1 MTTTNA
7 TSSTDIS
14 TLLAQAAQSI
24 ISGSTKSSLDV
35 NSLVSSLVTAKT
47 IGQSTTISNKQ
58 SVDTTEL
65 SAVAQ
70 LKSALSSLQT
80 ALSGLA
86 DGTALSSFTTTASG
100 TGGIT
105 ATTSTG
111 AVAGNYAINVTSVAA
126 ANKISSQA
134 FTSSSTIGSGTLTVS
149 VGSSGTPMN
158 LTVTSGMS
166 LSDIATAIN
175 KSANNPGVSAS
186 VITSQNGQHLVVTS
200 NATGAANTV
209 GITTSGSLN
218 ANLASST
225 FTQVTAGADAV
236 LSIDGNTVQS
246 SSNTISNALSG
257 VTITLSAAASTAP
270 NNSQTLTIA
279 NDTTSSTKAITAVA
293 TAYNSYITAE
303 KRLSSYDSTAASG
316 SQAGPLLGDAM
327 LLGLNG
333 GLADLVSGGVSS
345 GGKTYSLSSIGLDL
359 QPDGTITVD
368 STKLSNAVTSNDPAV
383 AALFNTT
390 NGIGRTMNS
399 FVTTYTQT
407 NGILDTRTAALTADQ
422 KDLTDQ
428 ATQLQAYQDS
438 LTAQYNAQFTALN
451 TLMTQTQ
458 NNTTYLNQ
466 LFGGNGSSG
475 TLNSKA

>member
-58 SVDTTEL
+58 SLDTTEL

-86 DGTALSSFTTTASG
+86 DGSALSTFTATASG

-105 ATTSTG
+105 ATTTTG
-111 AVAGNYAINVTSVAA
+111 AAAGNYAINVTSVAS

-134 FTSSSTIGSGTLTVS
+134 FTSSSVIGAGTLTVN
-149 VGSSGTPMN
+149 VGSGTAMN
-158 LTVTSGMS
+158 LTVTSGQS
-166 LSDIATAIN
+166 LTDIASAIN
-175 KSANNPGVSAS
+175 KSPNNPGVSAS
-186 VITSQNGQHLVVTS
+186 VITAQDGQHLVVTS
-200 NATGAANTV
+200 NATGAANNV
-209 GITTSGSLN
+209 SITTSGTLN

-225 FTQVTAGADAV
+225 FTNRPGTDAV
-236 LSIDGNTVQS
+236 LTIDGNPVQS
-246 SSNTISNALSG
+246 SSNTITNALSG
-257 VTITLSAAASTAP
+257 VTLTLSAAAATAP
-270 NNSQTLTIA
+270 NNTQTLTIA
-279 NDTTSSTKAITAVA
+279 NDTTASTKAITDFAN
-293 TAYNSYITAE
+293 AYNSYITAE
-303 KRLSSYDSTAASG
+303 KSLSSFDSTAASG

-333 GLADLVSGGVSS
+333 GLASLVSGGVSA
-345 GGKTYSLSSIGLDL
+345 GGKTYSLSAIGLDL
-359 QPDGTITVD
+359 QPDGTISVD
-368 STKLSNAVTSNDPAV
+368 NAKLSSAVTSNDPAV
-383 AALFNTT
+383 AALFNST
-390 NGIGRTMNS
+390 NGIGQTMNS
-399 FVTTYTQT
+399 FVNTYTQT

-451 TLMTQTQ
+451 TLMTQMQ
-458 NNTTYLNQ
+458 NNTNYLNQ
-466 LFGGNGSSG
+466 LFGGNGSAG
-475 TLNSKA
+475 TLNSKG